1 MNKRILIVED
11 DLSLGFLLMEFLETE
26 GFDVKLCRDGDSGLS
41 SFQNGRFD
49 LCLIDVM
56 LPKMD
61 GFCLAKK
68 IRMNC
73 LNTPFIFLTARSMK
87 RDKLEGYSLGAEDYV
102 TKPFDEDE
110 LLCKIQVVMRRNA
123 SVEQKTSQPTEFQI
137 GDFFYNS
144 NLQELTYNGVKK
156 RLTEKENEVLHL
168 LCLNQNQIL
177 RRQDAVEKI
186 YGKYDYFLGR
196 SFDVFISRLR
206 KILSQDKNICIE
218 NVFKVGF
225 ILKVN
230 TVEATV

>member
-73 LNTPFIFLTARSMK
+73 QHTPFIFLTARSMK

-110 LLCKIQVVMRRNA
+110 LLCKIQVIMRRNKGR
-123 SVEQKTSQPTEFQI
+123 ELKDTQPTEFQI
-137 GDFFYNS
+137 GKYFYNS
-144 NLQELTYNGVKK
+144 KLQELTFDGIKK
-156 RLTEKENEVLHL
+156 RLTEKENDVLHL

-206 KILSQDKNICIE
+206 KMLNQDENICIE

-225 ILKVN
+225 ILKVQAD
-230 TVEATV
+230 VALP